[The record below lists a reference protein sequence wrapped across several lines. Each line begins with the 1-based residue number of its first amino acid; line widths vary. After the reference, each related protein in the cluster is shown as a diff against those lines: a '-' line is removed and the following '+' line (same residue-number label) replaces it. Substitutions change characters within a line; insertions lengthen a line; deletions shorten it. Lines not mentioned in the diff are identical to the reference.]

1 VLVQSDEAAQFWP
14 FAHRGQL
21 VAPPQSM
28 SDSPPF
34 LTLSLQPGAW
44 HKPVTQ

>member
-1 VLVQSDEAAQFWP
+1 VQSDPAEQPLP
-14 FAHRGQL
+14 FGHLGQL
-21 VAPPQSM
+21 VAPPQSV

-44 HKPVTQ
+44 HKPLTQ